1 MRKERERES
10 RAEQSSRSVT
20 MASSMDEV
28 KAKLGTLI
36 SEKRRTATPDNGKN
50 WEEAFLATFE
60 HLERLGIGNDQISE
74 KLNVIH
80 VAGTKVRENLGK
92 RVFLLIFFVV
102 V

>member
-1 MRKERERES
+1 
-10 RAEQSSRSVT
+10 
-20 MASSMDEV
+20 MDEV

-80 VAGTKVRENLGK
+80 VAGTKVREGGK
-92 RVFLLIFFVV
+92 GKSRENEFFLLIFLLWSSDIERDLSFVSSF
-102 V
+102 